1 MTICLRQD
9 RSCKAPRRVLIIP
22 MQGVGEYQ
30 ILCICTLIKTAVFFS
45 PLPLLQ
51 YGILTCVSPN
61 APACTHCLG
70 KLVSRGFSWFFI
82 SFSLF
87 FHNEIR
93 VDEQYNFPTVLYT
106 TAYVLESQHVFITKK
121 PSWSQK
127 NLMCFVIE
135 SHFPQ
140 RKNILF
146 VLSLFYVC
154 FIS

>member
-30 ILCICTLIKTAVFFS
+30 ILCSCTLIKTAVFFS

-93 VDEQYNFPTVLYT
+93 VDEHYNFSYCFIHDCLRARVSARIHYKKI
-106 TAYVLESQHVFITKK
+106 VLESKESDVFCYRI
-121 PSWSQK
+121 P
-127 NLMCFVIE
+127 
-135 SHFPQ
+135 
-140 RKNILF
+140 
-146 VLSLFYVC
+146 LSAA
-154 FIS
+154 

>member
-1 MTICLRQD
+1 MHPHAHI
-9 RSCKAPRRVLIIP
+9 VLGEWFP
-22 MQGVGEYQ
+22 GASVG
-30 ILCICTLIKTAVFFS
+30 F
-45 PLPLLQ
+45 
-51 YGILTCVSPN
+51 
-61 APACTHCLG
+61 
-70 KLVSRGFSWFFI
+70 
-82 SFSLF
+82 LF
-87 FHNEIR
+87 PFPYSSTNEIR

-127 NLMCFVIE
+127 NLMCFVME